1 MKNPGRIEITCQ
13 YFLNDFERA
22 RKKGNT
28 LHKAISKAMHFRV
41 DWTKNE
47 DIKNKRLN
55 ICADRPNVFQLV
67 RDFTM
72 LWK

>member
-1 MKNPGRIEITCQ
+1 
-13 YFLNDFERA
+13 
-22 RKKGNT
+22 
-28 LHKAISKAMHFRV
+28 MHFRV

-55 ICADRPNVFQLV
+55 IWADRPNVFQLV
-67 RDFTM
+67 HDFTM